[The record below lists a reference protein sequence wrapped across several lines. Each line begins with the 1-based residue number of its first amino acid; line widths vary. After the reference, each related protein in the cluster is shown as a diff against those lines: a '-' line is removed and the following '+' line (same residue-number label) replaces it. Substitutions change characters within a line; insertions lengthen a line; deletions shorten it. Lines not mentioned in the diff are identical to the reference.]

1 MCVHPA
7 RAIIAKK
14 GRSTVLIIGQPWKE
28 SVSSVSGSGGT
39 ASIQIAD
46 WSARLQIRS
55 HSRIPGSRFLPNRT
69 HNSRF
74 IYPISSFSRR
84 LFFPLA
90 SFPAPNTSLPFP
102 SHTALPSP
110 SPHLFLLSS
119 PSSLLRPS
127 FSLSLLL
134 LSPLQSIPPPIGVDL
149 DVPQTSSGPR
159 RANARCTSAS
169 GGSASWPTRP
179 AWSAQRS
186 PAARHTPYQRQR
198 PQHSRRHERPCSRA
212 SSARRAPPCRYVARG
227 AACGSSGRRSGR
239 WARKRSGGGAGICT
253 PCDSEAHESERG
265 DMAVD
270 RCVVPCPCTPSP
282 WFCVLFP
289 LRLGFVFRM
298 TPCPSLS
305 G

>member
-1 MCVHPA
+1 MRVCAPRA
-7 RAIIAKK
+7 RDHCEEGKK
-14 GRSTVLIIGQPWKE
+14 HGADYRSTLEGECVIGKWQRWH
-28 SVSSVSGSGGT
+28 GFHT
-39 ASIQIAD
+39 D
-46 WSARLQIRS
+46 CRLVGEITDSLPFTYTRLA
-55 HSRIPGSRFLPNRT
+55 LPNRT

-212 SSARRAPPCRYVARG
+212 SSARRAPPCRHVARG

-265 DMAVD
+265 DVAVD

>member
-1 MCVHPA
+1 M
-7 RAIIAKK
+7 
-14 GRSTVLIIGQPWKE
+14 
-28 SVSSVSGSGGT
+28 SSVSGT

-90 SFPAPNTSLPFP
+90 SFPAPNTSLPSP
-102 SHTALPSP
+102 SHTACLLP

-119 PSSLLRPS
+119 PSSLSARLCLYPS
-127 FSLSLLL
+127 SS
-134 LSPLQSIPPPIGVDL
+134 SPLQSISPPIGVDL

-159 RANARCTSAS
+159 RANARCPSAS
-169 GGSASWPTRP
+169 GGSASRPTR
-179 AWSAQRS
+179 SAQRS

-212 SSARRAPPCRYVARG
+212 SSARRPPPCRHVARG
-227 AACGSSGRRSGR
+227 ASCGTSGRRSGR

-253 PCDSEAHESERG
+253 SCDSEAHESERG
-265 DMAVD
+265 DVAVD

-289 LRLGFVFRM
+289 LGLGFVFRV